1 MRKSIVTLCVVS
13 LLPVVILCGCQT
25 AKGPSDEELLSKSIQ
40 DSIAA
45 IKAGDIEKL
54 LAFYSESFTNAQM
67 GDKKGFKGFVEN
79 AKGMGYLKDLQ
90 IDMSQ
95 AKIVI
100 TGKTATV
107 GPVSI
112 EGGFGSTTANF
123 SGAKEKDGWK
133 ITGMDIN
140 M

>member
-1 MRKSIVTLCVVS
+1 MRKSIVMLCVVS

-54 LAFYSESFTNAQM
+54 LAFYSESFSNAQM
-67 GDKKGFKGFVEN
+67 GDKKGFRGFLEN
-79 AKGMGYLKDLQ
+79 ARGMGYLKDLE
-90 IDMSQ
+90 IDMTQ
-95 AKIVI
+95 AKTVI

-112 EGGFGSTTANF
+112 EGAFGSTTANF
-123 SGAKEKDGWK
+123 SSAKEKDGWK
-133 ITGMDIN
+133 VTGMDIN

>member
-1 MRKSIVTLCVVS
+1 MRKSILMLCVVS
-13 LLPVVILCGCQT
+13 LLSVVILCGCQT
-25 AKGPSDEELLSKSIQ
+25 AKGPSDEELLSKGIQ

-54 LAFYSESFTNAQM
+54 LTFYSESFSSTQV
-67 GDKKGFKGFVEN
+67 GDKKGFKAFMEN
-79 AKGMGYLKDLQ
+79 AKGMGYLQDIE
-90 IDMSQ
+90 IDMTQ
-95 AKIVI
+95 AKTVI

-112 EGGFGSTTANF
+112 RGAFGSTSASF
-123 SGAKEKDGWK
+123 SSAKEKDGWK
-133 ITGMDIN
+133 VTGMDIS